1 MKRKIKTIVTS
12 LVVSA
17 LIGQTV
23 LAAAGNHNIQAL
35 KLNPFDGK
43 RNDAMVVANGIKN
56 NASGYTYKIN
66 NKTTG
71 ITSSDFYSNSDY
83 IKY

>member
-1 MKRKIKTIVTS
+1 M
-12 LVVSA
+12 
-17 LIGQTV
+17 
-23 LAAAGNHNIQAL
+23 
-35 KLNPFDGK
+35 NPFDGK

-83 IKY
+83 IKYWAGEGNFYGELWGKTEGNASIDIDSKKPS